1 MFKKF
6 MERSLIEARI
16 RKIIDYMKNQNLA
29 QHLEKNISNFD
40 DEDLQKL
47 LNFLETWDD
56 NLMVAFLMEKAKQFM
71 AEVEKVKQVKSKIK
85 TVKKECKIEFEF
97 GFKNPIEKEMEKE
110 LENLFNF

>member
-6 MERSLIEARI
+6 MERTLIEARI

-47 LNFLETWDD
+47 LNFLETWDE
-56 NLMVAFLMEKAKQFM
+56 NLMVAFLTEKAKQFM
-71 AEVEKVKQVKSKIK
+71 AEVEKVKQAKSKIK
-85 TVKKECKIEFEF
+85 K
-97 GFKNPIEKEMEKE
+97 FKNQRQEQKERQEETKN
-110 LENLFNF
+110 LENLLDF

>member
-6 MERSLIEARI
+6 MERTLIEARI

-56 NLMVAFLMEKAKQFM
+56 NLMVAFLTEKAKQFM
-71 AEVEKVKQVKSKIK
+71 AEVEKVKQAKSKIK
-85 TVKKECKIEFEF
+85 K
-97 GFKNPIEKEMEKE
+97 FKNQRQEQKERQEETEK
-110 LENLFNF
+110 LENLLDF

>member
-6 MERSLIEARI
+6 MERTLIEARI

-40 DEDLQKL
+40 DDDLQKL

-56 NLMVAFLMEKAKQFM
+56 NLMVAFLTEKAKQFM
-71 AEVEKVKQVKSKIK
+71 AEVEKVKQIKSKIK
-85 TVKKECKIEFEF
+85 TVKN
-97 GFKNPIEKEMEKE
+97 KNLEKEQEEKE

>member
-6 MERSLIEARI
+6 MERTLIEARI

-47 LNFLETWDD
+47 LNFLET
-56 NLMVAFLMEKAKQFM
+56 
-71 AEVEKVKQVKSKIK
+71 
-85 TVKKECKIEFEF
+85 
-97 GFKNPIEKEMEKE
+97 
-110 LENLFNF
+110 

>member
-6 MERSLIEARI
+6 MERTLIEARI

-56 NLMVAFLMEKAKQFM
+56 NLMVAFLTEKAKQFM
-71 AEVEKVKQVKSKIK
+71 AEVEKVKQNKSKIK
-85 TVKKECKIEFEF
+85 TVKN
-97 GFKNPIEKEMEKE
+97 KNLEKKEKEQEEKE

>member
-6 MERSLIEARI
+6 MERTLIEARI

-56 NLMVAFLMEKAKQFM
+56 NLMAAFLTEKAKQFM
-71 AEVEKVKQVKSKIK
+71 AEVEKVKQAKSKIK
-85 TVKKECKIEFEF
+85 K
-97 GFKNPIEKEMEKE
+97 FKNQRQEQKERQEETKN
-110 LENLFNF
+110 LENLLDF

>member
-6 MERSLIEARI
+6 MERTLIEARI

-56 NLMVAFLMEKAKQFM
+56 NLMVAFLTEKAKQFM
-71 AEVEKVKQVKSKIK
+71 AEVEKVKQAKSKIK
-85 TVKKECKIEFEF
+85 K
-97 GFKNPIEKEMEKE
+97 FKNQRQEQKERQEETKN
-110 LENLFNF
+110 LENLLDF

>member
-6 MERSLIEARI
+6 MERTLIEARI

-56 NLMVAFLMEKAKQFM
+56 NLMVAFLTEKAKQFM
-71 AEVEKVKQVKSKIK
+71 AEVEKVKQAKSKIK
-85 TVKKECKIEFEF
+85 K
-97 GFKNPIEKEMEKE
+97 FKNQRQEQKERQEEIKK
-110 LENLFNF
+110 LWT